1 MATVT
6 QKQQLFGHAP
16 TNHYLDA
23 SRGVMSWIFTLD
35 HKRIAI
41 MYMYGVIL
49 SLFLAGIFALVLRLE
64 LYTPGPWFLT
74 SAQYNQMFTLHG
86 AVMVFLFIIPSI
98 PAIIGN
104 FVLPMM
110 LGAKDVAFPRLNLA
124 SLWLYW
130 AGGFFFIV
138 VLATSGLD
146 TGWTFYTPYSTT
158 TSTNVIAAT
167 LGAFIL
173 GFSSI
178 FTGLNFIVTINTM
191 RPKGMTWFRM
201 PLLLWGLYSTSIIQV
216 LATPVLGITLLLLI
230 VERLLK
236 LGIFDP
242 NYGGDPLLYQ
252 HFFWFYSHPAVYIM
266 ILPAMGVISEM
277 LGVHCRKEVFGYK
290 FIALSSVAIALLGF
304 LVWGHHMF
312 TSGQSEMASL
322 VFSAITFSVAVPSA
336 IKVFNWLCTMYR
348 GDINLSTPMMYIMSF
363 IFLFGIGGL
372 TGLWL
377 GALSTDIPLHDTYFV
392 VAHFHYV
399 MVGGTMTS
407 LLGGL
412 YHWWPKMSGRMYNEP
427 LGKLF
432 CLLVF
437 IGFNLTFFPQFI
449 MGSLG
454 MPRRYHEYQA
464 VYQIYHQLSTIG
476 AFTLGIGIFGAVMTL
491 VYAWFFG
498 RKASGNPWGAA
509 TLEWQSSSPPSFHNF
524 EHRVIV
530 SAPYDFSSVVYD
542 ESVDG
547 YVPVVPKREAAP
559 AQQPAPVPVAN

>member
-6 QKQQLFGHAP
+6 QKQQLFGHAES
-16 TNHYLDA
+16 NHYLDA
-23 SRGVMSWIFTLD
+23 SSGVMSWLFTLD

-41 MYMYGVIL
+41 MYMFGVVA
-49 SLFLAGIFALVLRLE
+49 SLFLAGAFALVLRTE
-64 LYTPGPWFLT
+64 LFFPTQTFL
-74 SAQYNQMFTLHG
+74 SEQAYNQMFTLHG

-110 LGAKDVAFPRLNLA
+110 LGAKDVAFPRMNLA

-130 AGGFFFIV
+130 IGGLFFIL
-138 VLATSGLD
+138 VLFTGGLD
-146 TGWTFYTPYSTT
+146 TGWTFYTPYSVR
-158 TSTNVIAAT
+158 TSTNTIAAT
-167 LGAFIL
+167 LGAFVL

-178 FTGLNFIVTINTM
+178 FTGLNFIVTVNTM
-191 RPKGMTWFRM
+191 RPKSMTWFKM

-230 VERLLK
+230 VERLLH

-242 NYGGDPLLYQ
+242 AFGGDPLLYQ

-266 ILPAMGVISEM
+266 ILPAMGVISE
-277 LGVHCRKEVFGYK
+277 LIGVHCRKQVFGYK
-290 FIALSSVAIALLGF
+290 FIALSSVSIALLGF

-312 TSGQSEMASL
+312 TSGQSELASL
-322 VFSAITFSVAVPSA
+322 VFSGLTFTVAVPSA

-348 GDINLSTPMMYIMSF
+348 GDINLSTPMFYAMSF

-377 GALSTDIPLHDTYFV
+377 GALVTDIPLHDTYFV

-412 YHWWPKMSGRMYNEP
+412 YHWWPKMSGRMYNEFY
-427 LGKLF
+427 GKLF
-432 CLLVF
+432 CLMVF
-437 IGFNLTFFPQFI
+437 IGFNATFFPQFI
-449 MGSLG
+449 MGSRG
-454 MPRRYHEYQA
+454 MPRRYARYDPDYTIFHQA
-464 VYQIYHQLSTIG
+464 STVG
-476 AFTLGIGIFGAVMTL
+476 AWILGIGILGAFAVL
-491 VYAWFFG
+491 VYAWFYG
-498 RKASGNPWGAA
+498 KKSSGNPWGAVS
-509 TLEWQSSSPPSFHNF
+509 LEWQSSSPPSFHNF
-524 EHRVIV
+524 EHRVLV
-530 SAPYDFSSVVYD
+530 ADPYDFSSVVYD
-542 ESVDG
+542 DSVEG
-547 YVPVVPKREAAP
+547 FVPVLPKKEDMPQSVPPPLK
-559 AQQPAPVPVAN
+559 V

>member
-242 NYGGDPLLYQ
+242 AYGGDPLLYQ

-412 YHWWPKMSGRMYNEP
+412 FHWWPKMSGRMYNEP

-476 AFTLGIGIFGAVMTL
+476 AFTLGIGIFGAVTTL

-547 YVPVVPKREAAP
+547 YVPVVPKREVAP
-559 AQQPAPVPVAN
+559 APQPAPVAN

>member
-16 TNHYLDA
+16 SNHYLDA
-23 SRGVMSWIFTLD
+23 SHGVMSWIFTLD

-41 MYMYGVIL
+41 MYMYGVIA
-49 SLFLAGIFALVLRLE
+49 SLFLAGIFALVLRTE
-64 LYTPGPWFLT
+64 LYTTKEWFLT

-86 AVMVFLFIIPSI
+86 AVMVFLFIIPSV

-130 AGGFFFIV
+130 LGGIFFIV
-138 VLATSGLD
+138 VLATTQLD
-146 TGWTFYTPYSTT
+146 TGWTFYTPYST
-158 TSTNVIAAT
+158 SKSNTNVIAAT
-167 LGAFIL
+167 MGAFIL

-230 VERLLK
+230 VERTLK

-266 ILPAMGVISEM
+266 ILPAMGVVSEM
-277 LGVHCRKEVFGYK
+277 LAVHCRKEVFGYK
-290 FIALSSVAIALLGF
+290 FIAMSSVAIALIGF
-304 LVWGHHMF
+304 LVWGHHLF
-312 TSGQSEMASL
+312 TSGQSDLTSL

-336 IKVFNWLCTMYR
+336 VKVFNWLCTMYR
-348 GDINLSTPMMYIMSF
+348 GDINLSTPMLYVMSF

-399 MVGGTMTS
+399 MVGGTMTA

-412 YHWWPKMSGRMYNEP
+412 FHWWPKFSGRMYNEP

-432 CLLVF
+432 CFFVF
-437 IGFNLTFFPQFI
+437 VGFNLTFFPQFI

-454 MPRRYHEYQA
+454 MPRRYHEYA
-464 VYQIYHQLSTIG
+464 EIYQIYHQASTWG
-476 AFTLGIGIFGAVMTL
+476 AYTLGIGIFGAVMVL

-509 TLEWQSSSPPSFHNF
+509 TLEWQCSSPPSFHNF

-530 SAPYDFSSVVYD
+530 SEPYDFASVVYD

-547 YVPVVPKREAAP
+547 YVPVIPKRETIP
-559 AQQPAPVPVAN
+559 NQQPATVPH

>member
-6 QKQQLFGHAP
+6 QKQQLFGHARS
-16 TNHYLDA
+16 NHYLDA
-23 SRGVMSWIFTLD
+23 SRGIMSWIFTLD

-167 LGAFIL
+167 MGAFIL

-242 NYGGDPLLYQ
+242 AYGGDPLLYQ

-412 YHWWPKMSGRMYNEP
+412 FHWWPKMSGRMYNETA
-427 LGKLF
+427 GKLF

-454 MPRRYHEYQA
+454 MPRRYHEYQEI
-464 VYQIYHQLSTIG
+464 YQIYHQLSTIG
-476 AFTLGIGIFGAVMTL
+476 AFTLGVGIFGAVMTL

-498 RKASGNPWGAA
+498 RQASGNPWGAA

-547 YVPVVPKREAAP
+547 YVPVVPKREVAP
-559 AQQPAPVPVAN
+559 APEPAPVANS